1 MSIYDD
7 IFGGID
13 QALDIVDEA
22 ISTGN
27 FNNMSERIR
36 DAVEP
41 LDQKHSTG
49 NRWRD
54 EGGKAGGKSSYNRG
68 RMDNRGNAFQGTFQ
82 SGQSMY
88 NRSGSYGSRRS
99 YDRRGSYNSQHSG
112 QAGYRQGVQFRQP
125 QQDPLTGETPFFKK
139 AGSALGS
146 RIMFIAGIV
155 GAGFNGII
163 SAMMVAATVAETF
176 GGGGD
181 MTGGV
186 VASVFFLSLTAVFA
200 MMANYGKKG
209 REVVEHYKMYR
220 KILSVNGYANIA
232 DIAKLTDIPEAKVIK
247 ELKSMTRAG
256 MFKQGHFDDR
266 ETCFIASD
274 EMYQLYR
281 QAEDNAKRL
290 REEAEKERREQGYV
304 SAELKEV
311 LDKGSG
317 YVKLIREVNDDIPGR
332 EVSDKLEKMEKIVT
346 KIFETVREN
355 PEQADKLSMFM
366 DYYLPTTAK
375 LIMAYRD
382 MDRKEVQGENIIA
395 AKQEIENTLDMINE
409 AFEKLFDSMFKEQSL
424 DVQTDIDVMR
434 TMMKQQGLAPN
445 ELDLLRRREAA
456 KNAREA
462 GADMWGSS
470 GPAFPEI
477 EPTVSAY
484 PAAGTDEAS
493 QKRPM
498 SDEKRRKAE
507 AEAVKAAEASLKS
520 GKTAS
525 AGGFAE
531 QTSPIL
537 EWGGKAVTEEE

>member
-1 MSIYDD
+1 MSVYDD

-41 LDQKHSTG
+41 LDQKRSTG

-82 SGQSMY
+82 SGQSAY
-88 NRSGSYGSRRS
+88 NRSGRYGGQRT
-99 YDRRGSYNSQHSG
+99 YNHRGSYNSQRSG
-112 QAGYRQGVQFRQP
+112 QAGYSQPVQFRQP

-139 AGSALGS
+139 AGSAVGS
-146 RIMFIAGIV
+146 RVTFILGIL
-155 GAGFNGII
+155 GAGFNAII
-163 SAMMVAATVAETF
+163 SAMMVAATVADIF
-176 GGGGD
+176 AGGGD
-181 MTGGV
+181 ITGGV
-186 VASVFFLSLTAVFA
+186 VASVFFLSMTAVFA
-200 MMANYGKKG
+200 MVANYGKKG
-209 REVVEHYKMYR
+209 KEVAEHYKQYR

-232 DIAKLTDIPEAKVIK
+232 DIAKMTDIPEDKVRK

-256 MFKQGHFDDR
+256 MFKQGHFDDK

-281 QAEDNAKRL
+281 QAEDNSKRL

-311 LDKGSG
+311 LDKGSE

-332 EVSDKLEKMEKIVT
+332 EVSDKLEKMEKIVS

-382 MDRKEVQGENIIA
+382 MDRKEVQGENIMS

-445 ELDLLRRREAA
+445 ELDLLKRREAA
-456 KNAREA
+456 QNAREA
-462 GADMWGSS
+462 GADMWGGSA
-470 GPAFPEI
+470 PAFPEI
-477 EPTVSAY
+477 EPSVTADPVR
-484 PAAGTDEAS
+484 PDETS
-493 QKRPM
+493 KKRPM
-498 SDEKRRKAE
+498 TAAERRKAE

-520 GKTAS
+520 GEAAS

-537 EWGGKAVTEEE
+537 EWGGKAVMDEE

>member
-281 QAEDNAKRL
+281 QAEDNSKRL

-332 EVSDKLEKMEKIVT
+332 EVSDKLEKMEKVVT

-382 MDRKEVQGENIIA
+382 MDKKEVQGENISA

-445 ELDLLRRREAA
+445 ELDLLRRKEAA

-462 GADMWGSS
+462 GADMWGDSQQ
-470 GPAFPEI
+470 AFPQI
-477 EPTVSAY
+477 EPSVSSK
-484 PAAGTDEAS
+484 EADMPKTS
-493 QKRPM
+493 KERPM
-498 SDEKRRKAE
+498 TAAERRRAE

-520 GKTAS
+520 GGTTA

-537 EWGGKAVTEEE
+537 EWGGKAVTEEQ

>member
-1 MSIYDD
+1 MSVYDD

-41 LDQKHSTG
+41 LDQKRSTG

-82 SGQSMY
+82 SGQSAY
-88 NRSGSYGSRRS
+88 NRSGRYGGQRT
-99 YDRRGSYNSQHSG
+99 YNHRGSYNSQRSG
-112 QAGYRQGVQFRQP
+112 QAGYSQPVQFRQP

-139 AGSALGS
+139 AGSAVGS
-146 RIMFIAGIV
+146 RVTFILGIL
-155 GAGFNGII
+155 GAGFNAII
-163 SAMMVAATVAETF
+163 SAMMVAATLADIF
-176 GGGGD
+176 AGGGD
-181 MTGGV
+181 ITGGV
-186 VASVFFLSLTAVFA
+186 VASVFFLSMTAVFA
-200 MMANYGKKG
+200 MVANYGKKG
-209 REVVEHYKMYR
+209 KEVAEHYKQYR

-232 DIAKLTDIPEAKVIK
+232 DIAKMTDIPEDKVRK

-256 MFKQGHFDDR
+256 MFKQGHFDDK

-281 QAEDNAKRL
+281 QAEDNSKRL

-311 LDKGSG
+311 LDKGSE

-332 EVSDKLEKMEKIVT
+332 EVSDKLEKMEKIVS

-382 MDRKEVQGENIIA
+382 MDRKEVQGENIMS

-445 ELDLLRRREAA
+445 ELDLLKRREAA
-456 KNAREA
+456 QNAREA
-462 GADMWGSS
+462 GADMWGGSA
-470 GPAFPEI
+470 PAFPEI
-477 EPTVSAY
+477 EPSVTADPVR
-484 PAAGTDEAS
+484 PDETS
-493 QKRPM
+493 KKRPM
-498 SDEKRRKAE
+498 TAAERRKAE

-520 GKTAS
+520 GKAAS

-537 EWGGKAVTEEE
+537 EWGGKAVMDEE

>member
-27 FNNMSERIR
+27 FNNMSDRIR

-41 LDQKHSTG
+41 LDQKRSTG

-82 SGQSMY
+82 SGQGAY
-88 NRSGSYGSRRS
+88 NRSGRYGGQRT
-99 YDRRGSYNSQHSG
+99 YGPRGSYNSQRSG
-112 QAGYRQGVQFRQP
+112 QAGYTQPVRFKQP

-139 AGSALGS
+139 AGSAFGS
-146 RIMFIAGIV
+146 RVTFILGILGV
-155 GAGFNGII
+155 GFNAII
-163 SAMMVAATVAETF
+163 SAMMVAATAADIF
-176 GGGGD
+176 AGGGD
-181 MTGGV
+181 ITGGV
-186 VASVFFLSLTAVFA
+186 VASVFFLSMTAVFA
-200 MMANYGKKG
+200 MVANYGKKG
-209 REVVEHYKMYR
+209 KEVAEHYRQYR

-281 QAEDNAKRL
+281 QAEDNSKRL

-375 LIMAYRD
+375 LIIAYRD

-462 GADMWGSS
+462 GSDMWGGS

-477 EPTVSAY
+477 EPSVSTE
-484 PAAGTDEAS
+484 PAGMDEAS
-493 QKRPM
+493 EKRPM
-498 SDEKRRKAE
+498 TDEKRRKAE

-520 GKTAS
+520 GKAAS

>member
-1 MSIYDD
+1 MSVYDD

-41 LDQKHSTG
+41 LDQKRSTG

-82 SGQSMY
+82 SGQGAY
-88 NRSGSYGSRRS
+88 NRSGRYGGQRT
-99 YDRRGSYNSQHSG
+99 YNHRGSYNSQRSG
-112 QAGYRQGVQFRQP
+112 QAGYSQPVQFRQP

-139 AGSALGS
+139 AGSAVGS
-146 RIMFIAGIV
+146 RVTFILGIL
-155 GAGFNGII
+155 GAGFNAII
-163 SAMMVAATVAETF
+163 SAMMVAATVADIF
-176 GGGGD
+176 AGGGD
-181 MTGGV
+181 ITGGV
-186 VASVFFLSLTAVFA
+186 VASVFFLSMTAVFA
-200 MMANYGKKG
+200 MVANYGKKG
-209 REVVEHYKMYR
+209 KEVAEHYKQYR

-232 DIAKLTDIPEAKVIK
+232 DIAKMTDIPEDKVRK

-256 MFKQGHFDDR
+256 MFKQGHFDDK

-281 QAEDNAKRL
+281 QAEDNSKRL

-311 LDKGSG
+311 LDKGSE

-332 EVSDKLEKMEKIVT
+332 EVSDKLEKMEKIVS

-382 MDRKEVQGENIIA
+382 MDRKEVQGENIMS

-409 AFEKLFDSMFKEQSL
+409 AFEKLFDSMFKEQ
-424 DVQTDIDVMR
+424 
-434 TMMKQQGLAPN
+434 
-445 ELDLLRRREAA
+445 
-456 KNAREA
+456 
-462 GADMWGSS
+462 
-470 GPAFPEI
+470 
-477 EPTVSAY
+477 
-484 PAAGTDEAS
+484 
-493 QKRPM
+493 
-498 SDEKRRKAE
+498 
-507 AEAVKAAEASLKS
+507 
-520 GKTAS
+520 
-525 AGGFAE
+525 
-531 QTSPIL
+531 
-537 EWGGKAVTEEE
+537 

>member
-7 IFGGID
+7 IFSGID

-27 FNNMSERIR
+27 FNNMSDRIR

-41 LDQKHSTG
+41 LDQKRSTG

-82 SGQSMY
+82 SGQGAY
-88 NRSGSYGSRRS
+88 NRSRSYGGQRA
-99 YDRRGSYNSQHSG
+99 YDRRGSYNSQRSG
-112 QAGYRQGVQFRQP
+112 QPGYSQPVQFRQP

-139 AGSALGS
+139 VSSAMGS
-146 RIMFIAGIV
+146 RVTFIIGIL
-155 GAGFNGII
+155 GAGFNAII
-163 SAMMVAATVAETF
+163 SAMMVAATLADTF
-176 GGGGD
+176 AGGGD
-181 MTGGV
+181 ITGGV
-186 VASVFFLSLTAVFA
+186 VASVFFLSMTAVFA
-200 MMANYGKKG
+200 MVANYGKKG
-209 REVVEHYKMYR
+209 KEVAEHYRQYR

-232 DIAKLTDIPEAKVIK
+232 DIAKLTDIPEDKVRK
-247 ELKSMTRAG
+247 ELKSMTRVG

-281 QAEDNAKRL
+281 RAEDNSKRL

-311 LDKGSG
+311 LDKGSE

-332 EVSDKLEKMEKIVT
+332 EVSDKLEKMEKIVR

-382 MDRKEVQGENIIA
+382 MDRKEVQGENIMS

-445 ELDLLRRREAA
+445 ELDLLKRREAA
-456 KNAREA
+456 QNAREA
-462 GADMWGSS
+462 GTDMWGSS
-470 GPAFPEI
+470 EPAFPEI
-477 EPTVSAY
+477 EPAVSAQETR
-484 PAAGTDEAS
+484 PQTAGE
-493 QKRPM
+493 RPM
-498 SDEKRRKAE
+498 TAAERRRAE
-507 AEAVKAAEASLKS
+507 AEAVKAAEASLK
-520 GKTAS
+520 
-525 AGGFAE
+525 AGGTSAAGSFAE

>member
-1 MSIYDD
+1 MSVYDD

-41 LDQKHSTG
+41 LDQKRSTG

-82 SGQSMY
+82 SGQSAY
-88 NRSGSYGSRRS
+88 NRSGRYGGQRT
-99 YDRRGSYNSQHSG
+99 YNHRGSYNSQRSG
-112 QAGYRQGVQFRQP
+112 QAGYSQPVQFRQP

-139 AGSALGS
+139 AGSAVGS
-146 RIMFIAGIV
+146 RVTFILGIL
-155 GAGFNGII
+155 GAGFNAII
-163 SAMMVAATVAETF
+163 SAMMVAATVADIF
-176 GGGGD
+176 AGGGD
-181 MTGGV
+181 ITGGV
-186 VASVFFLSLTAVFA
+186 VASVFFLSMTAVFA
-200 MMANYGKKG
+200 MVANYGKKG
-209 REVVEHYKMYR
+209 KEVAEHYKQYR

-232 DIAKLTDIPEAKVIK
+232 DIAKMTDIPEDKVRK

-256 MFKQGHFDDR
+256 MFKQGHFDDK

-281 QAEDNAKRL
+281 QAEDNSKRL

-311 LDKGSG
+311 LDKGSE

-332 EVSDKLEKMEKIVT
+332 EVSDKLEKMEKIVS

-375 LIMAYRD
+375 LIIAYRD
-382 MDRKEVQGENIIA
+382 MDRKEVQGENIMS

-445 ELDLLRRREAA
+445 ELDLLKRREAA
-456 KNAREA
+456 QNAREA
-462 GADMWGSS
+462 GADMWGGSA
-470 GPAFPEI
+470 PAFPEI
-477 EPTVSAY
+477 EPSVTADSVR
-484 PAAGTDEAS
+484 PDETS
-493 QKRPM
+493 KKRPM
-498 SDEKRRKAE
+498 TAAERRKAE

-520 GKTAS
+520 GKAAS

-537 EWGGKAVTEEE
+537 EWGGKAVMDEE

>member
-1 MSIYDD
+1 MSVYDD

-41 LDQKHSTG
+41 LDQKRSTG

-82 SGQSMY
+82 SGQSAY
-88 NRSGSYGSRRS
+88 NRSGRYGGQRT
-99 YDRRGSYNSQHSG
+99 YNHRGSYNSQRSG
-112 QAGYRQGVQFRQP
+112 QAGYSQPVQFRQP

-139 AGSALGS
+139 AGSAVGS
-146 RIMFIAGIV
+146 RVTFILGIL
-155 GAGFNGII
+155 GAGFNAII
-163 SAMMVAATVAETF
+163 SAMMVAATVADIF
-176 GGGGD
+176 AGGGD
-181 MTGGV
+181 ITGGV
-186 VASVFFLSLTAVFA
+186 VASVFFLSMTAVFA
-200 MMANYGKKG
+200 MVANYGKKG
-209 REVVEHYKMYR
+209 KEVAEHYKQYR

-232 DIAKLTDIPEAKVIK
+232 DIAKMTDIPEDKVRK

-256 MFKQGHFDDR
+256 MFKQGHFDDK

-281 QAEDNAKRL
+281 QAEDNSKRL

-311 LDKGSG
+311 LDKGSE

-332 EVSDKLEKMEKIVT
+332 EVSDKLEKMEKIVS

-355 PEQADKLSMFM
+355 PEQAGKLSMFM

-382 MDRKEVQGENIIA
+382 MDRKEVQGENIMS

-445 ELDLLRRREAA
+445 ELDLLKRREAA
-456 KNAREA
+456 QNAREA
-462 GADMWGSS
+462 GADMWGGSA
-470 GPAFPEI
+470 PAFPEI
-477 EPTVSAY
+477 EPSVTADPVR
-484 PAAGTDEAS
+484 PDETS
-493 QKRPM
+493 KKRPM
-498 SDEKRRKAE
+498 TAAERRKAE

-520 GKTAS
+520 GKAAS

-537 EWGGKAVTEEE
+537 EWGGKAVMEEE

>member
-1 MSIYDD
+1 MSVYDD

-27 FNNMSERIR
+27 FSNMSDRIR

-41 LDQKHSTG
+41 LDQKRSTG

-82 SGQSMY
+82 GGQSAY
-88 NRSGSYGSRRS
+88 TRSGRYSSQRT
-99 YDRRGSYNSQHSG
+99 YDRRGSYNSQRSG
-112 QAGYRQGVQFRQP
+112 QAGYSQPVQFRQP
-125 QQDPLTGETPFFKK
+125 KQDPLTGETPFFKK

-146 RIMFIAGIV
+146 RVTFILGIL

-163 SAMMVAATVAETF
+163 SAMMVAATLVDTF
-176 GGGGD
+176 AGGGD
-181 MTGGV
+181 ITGGV
-186 VASVFFLSLTAVFA
+186 VASVFFLSMTAVFA
-200 MMANYGKKG
+200 MVANYGKKG
-209 REVVEHYKMYR
+209 KEVAEHYRQYR

-232 DIAKLTDIPEAKVIK
+232 DIAKLTGIPEAKVIK

-281 QAEDNAKRL
+281 QAEDNSKRL

-311 LDKGSG
+311 LDKGSE

-332 EVSDKLEKMEKIVT
+332 EVSDKLEKMEKIVS

-382 MDRKEVQGENIIA
+382 MDRKEVQGENIMS

-445 ELDLLRRREAA
+445 ELDLLKRREAA
-456 KNAREA
+456 QNAREA
-462 GADMWGSS
+462 GTDMWGGSA
-470 GPAFPEI
+470 PAFPEI
-477 EPTVSAY
+477 EPSVSAD
-484 PAAGTDEAS
+484 PVRPDETAK
-493 QKRPM
+493 KRPM
-498 SDEKRRKAE
+498 TAAERRKAE

-520 GKTAS
+520 GKAAS

>member
-1 MSIYDD
+1 MSVYDD

-27 FNNMSERIR
+27 FSNMSDRIR

-41 LDQKHSTG
+41 LDQKRSTG

-82 SGQSMY
+82 GGQSAY
-88 NRSGSYGSRRS
+88 TRSGRYSSQRT
-99 YDRRGSYNSQHSG
+99 YDRRGSYNSQRSG
-112 QAGYRQGVQFRQP
+112 QAGYSQPVQFRQP
-125 QQDPLTGETPFFKK
+125 KQDPLTGETPFFKK

-146 RIMFIAGIV
+146 RVTFILGIL

-163 SAMMVAATVAETF
+163 SAMMVAATLVDTF
-176 GGGGD
+176 AGGGD
-181 MTGGV
+181 ITGGV
-186 VASVFFLSLTAVFA
+186 VASVFFLSMTAVFA
-200 MMANYGKKG
+200 MVANYGKKG
-209 REVVEHYKMYR
+209 KEVAEHYRQYR

-232 DIAKLTDIPEAKVIK
+232 DIAKLTGIPEAKVIK

-281 QAEDNAKRL
+281 QAEDNSKRL

-311 LDKGSG
+311 LDKGSE

-332 EVSDKLEKMEKIVT
+332 EVSDKLEKMEKIVS

-382 MDRKEVQGENIIA
+382 MDRKEVQGENIMS

-445 ELDLLRRREAA
+445 ELDLLKRREAA
-456 KNAREA
+456 QNAREA
-462 GADMWGSS
+462 GADMWGGSA
-470 GPAFPEI
+470 PAFPEI
-477 EPTVSAY
+477 EPSVSAD
-484 PAAGTDEAS
+484 PVRPDETAK
-493 QKRPM
+493 KRPKTPA
-498 SDEKRRKAE
+498 ERRKAE

-520 GKTAS
+520 GKAAS

>member
-1 MSIYDD
+1 MSVYDD

-13 QALDIVDEA
+13 EALDIVDEA

-27 FNNMSERIR
+27 FKDMSDRIK
-36 DAVEP
+36 DAVGP
-41 LDQKHSTG
+41 LDQKRSTG

-68 RMDNRGNAFQGTFQ
+68 RMENRGNAFQGTFQ
-82 SGQSMY
+82 SGTRSY
-88 NRSGSYGSRRS
+88 RRPSGSGGQRGYSRQDGYAGQRNSGTAYGGPIAQR
-99 YDRRGSYNSQHSG
+99 
-112 QAGYRQGVQFRQP
+112 
-125 QQDPLTGETPFFKK
+125 QQDPLTGETPFFRRVQSTI
-139 AGSALGS
+139 GSQALFLIGL
-146 RIMFIAGIV
+146 I
-155 GAGFNGII
+155 GAGLNGII
-163 SAMMVAATVAETF
+163 SVVAVAGTIADAVS
-176 GGGGD
+176 GAGAL
-181 MTGGV
+181 TGGV
-186 VASVFFLSLTAVFA
+186 IVSALFLSLTAAFA

-209 REVVEHYKMYR
+209 KEVVEHYKLYR

-232 DIAKLTDIPEAKVIK
+232 DIAKMTDIPEAKVRK

-256 MFKQGHFDDR
+256 MFKQGHFDDK

-281 QAEDNAKRL
+281 QAEDNSKRL
-290 REEAEKERREQGYV
+290 REEAERERREQGYV
-304 SAELKEV
+304 SSELREV
-311 LDKGSG
+311 LDKGKG
-317 YVKLIREVNDDIPGR
+317 YVQLIREVNDDIPGR
-332 EVSDKLEKMEKIVT
+332 EVSDKLDKMETLVS

-382 MDRKEVQGENIIA
+382 MDKKEIQSESIVT
-395 AKQEIENTLDMINE
+395 AKREIEDTLDMING

-434 TMMKQQGLAPN
+434 TMMRQQGLAPD
-445 ELDLLRRREAA
+445 ELDLLRRKEAA
-456 KNAREA
+456 QNAREA
-462 GADMWGSS
+462 GEDMWGAEAAPA
-470 GPAFPEI
+470 PAFTQTTPEVQPGRQTK
-477 EPTVSAY
+477 EKP
-484 PAAGTDEAS
+484 
-493 QKRPM
+493 RPM
-498 SDEKRRKAE
+498 TAAERRKAE
-507 AEAVKAAEASLKS
+507 AEAVKAAEASLKT
-520 GKTAS
+520 GGTAAS

>member
-1 MSIYDD
+1 MSVYDD

-41 LDQKHSTG
+41 LDQKRSTG

-82 SGQSMY
+82 SGQGAY
-88 NRSGSYGSRRS
+88 NRSGRYGGQRT
-99 YDRRGSYNSQHSG
+99 YNHRGSYNSQRSG
-112 QAGYRQGVQFRQP
+112 QAGYSQPVQFRQP

-139 AGSALGS
+139 AGSAVGS
-146 RIMFIAGIV
+146 RVTFILGIL
-155 GAGFNGII
+155 GAGFNAII
-163 SAMMVAATVAETF
+163 SAMMVAATVADIF
-176 GGGGD
+176 AGGGD
-181 MTGGV
+181 ITGGV
-186 VASVFFLSLTAVFA
+186 VASVFFLSMTAVFA
-200 MMANYGKKG
+200 MVANYGKKG
-209 REVVEHYKMYR
+209 KEVAEHYKQYR

-232 DIAKLTDIPEAKVIK
+232 DIAKMTDIPEDKVRK

-256 MFKQGHFDDR
+256 MFKQGHFDDK

-281 QAEDNAKRL
+281 QAEDNSKRL

-311 LDKGSG
+311 LDKGSE

-332 EVSDKLEKMEKIVT
+332 EVSDKLEKMEKIVS

-382 MDRKEVQGENIIA
+382 MDRKEVQGENIMS

-445 ELDLLRRREAA
+445 ELDLLKRREAA
-456 KNAREA
+456 QNAREA
-462 GADMWGSS
+462 GADMWGGSA
-470 GPAFPEI
+470 PAFPEI
-477 EPTVSAY
+477 EPSVTADPVR
-484 PAAGTDEAS
+484 PDETS
-493 QKRPM
+493 KKRPM
-498 SDEKRRKAE
+498 TAAERRKAE

-520 GKTAS
+520 GKAAS

-537 EWGGKAVTEEE
+537 EWGGKAVMDEE

>member
-1 MSIYDD
+1 MSVYDD

-41 LDQKHSTG
+41 LDQKRSTG

-54 EGGKAGGKSSYNRG
+54 EGGKAGGRSSYNRG

-82 SGQSMY
+82 SGQGAY
-88 NRSGSYGSRRS
+88 NRSGRYGGQKS
-99 YDRRGSYNSQHSG
+99 YDRRGAYNTQRSG
-112 QAGYRQGVQFRQP
+112 QAGYRQPVQFRQP

-139 AGSALGS
+139 VNSAVGS
-146 RIMFIAGIV
+146 RVTFILGIL

-163 SAMMVAATVAETF
+163 SAMAVAATVADIF
-176 GGGGD
+176 AGGGD
-181 MTGGV
+181 ITGGV
-186 VASVFFLSLTAVFA
+186 VVSVFFLSMTAVFA
-200 MMANYGKKG
+200 MVANYGKKG
-209 REVVEHYKMYR
+209 KEVAEHYRQYR

-232 DIAKLTDIPEAKVIK
+232 DIAKMTDIPEDKVRK

-256 MFKQGHFDDR
+256 MFKQGHFDDK

-281 QAEDNAKRL
+281 QAEDNSKRL

-311 LDKGSG
+311 LDKGSE

-332 EVSDKLEKMEKIVT
+332 EVSDKLEKMEKIVS

-382 MDRKEVQGENIIA
+382 MDRKEVQGENIMS

-445 ELDLLRRREAA
+445 ELDLLKRREAA
-456 KNAREA
+456 QNAREA
-462 GADMWGSS
+462 GADMWGGSA
-470 GPAFPEI
+470 PAFPEI
-477 EPTVSAY
+477 EPSVTADPVRPDETSKKS
-484 PAAGTDEAS
+484 PMTAAE
-493 QKRPM
+493 
-498 SDEKRRKAE
+498 RRKAE

-520 GKTAS
+520 GKAAS

-537 EWGGKAVTEEE
+537 EWGGKAVMDEE

>member
-41 LDQKHSTG
+41 LDQKRSTG

-54 EGGKAGGKSSYNRG
+54 EGGKAGGRSNYNRG

-82 SGQSMY
+82 SGHGTY
-88 NRSGSYGSRRS
+88 NRSGAYGGQRS
-99 YDRRGSYNSQHSG
+99 YNRGSSYSSQRNS
-112 QAGYRQGVQFRQP
+112 QAGYRQPVQFRQP
-125 QQDPLTGETPFFKK
+125 AQDPLTGETPFFKK

-146 RIMFIAGIV
+146 RATFIIGIL

-163 SAMMVAATVAETF
+163 SAMMVAATLADVFA
-176 GGGGD
+176 GGGD
-181 MTGGV
+181 ITGGV
-186 VASVFFLSLTAVFA
+186 VASVFFLSMTAVFA
-200 MMANYGKKG
+200 MVANYGKKG
-209 REVVEHYKMYR
+209 KEVAEHYRQYR
-220 KILSVNGYANIA
+220 KILSVNGYANVA
-232 DIAKLTDIPEAKVIK
+232 DIAKQTDIPEAKVIK

-281 QAEDNAKRL
+281 QAEDNSKRL

-332 EVSDKLEKMEKIVT
+332 EVSDKLEKMEKVVT

-382 MDRKEVQGENIIA
+382 MDKKEVQGENIIT

-445 ELDLLRRREAA
+445 ELDLLRRKEAA

-462 GADMWGSS
+462 GADMWGDSQ
-470 GPAFPEI
+470 PAFPQI
-477 EPTVSAY
+477 EPSVSSK
-484 PAAGTDEAS
+484 EADMPKTS
-493 QKRPM
+493 KERPM
-498 SDEKRRKAE
+498 TAAERRRAE

-520 GKTAS
+520 GWTTA

-537 EWGGKAVTEEE
+537 EWGGKAVTEEQ

>member
-1 MSIYDD
+1 MSVYDD

-41 LDQKHSTG
+41 LDQKRSTG

-82 SGQSMY
+82 SGQSAY
-88 NRSGSYGSRRS
+88 NRSGRYGGQRT
-99 YDRRGSYNSQHSG
+99 YNHRGSYNSQRSG
-112 QAGYRQGVQFRQP
+112 QAGYSQPVQFRQP

-139 AGSALGS
+139 AGSAVGS
-146 RIMFIAGIV
+146 RVTFILGIL
-155 GAGFNGII
+155 GAGFNAII
-163 SAMMVAATVAETF
+163 SAMMVAATVADIF
-176 GGGGD
+176 AGGGD
-181 MTGGV
+181 ITGGV
-186 VASVFFLSLTAVFA
+186 VASVFFLSMTAVFA
-200 MMANYGKKG
+200 MVANYGKKG
-209 REVVEHYKMYR
+209 KEVAEHYKQYR

-232 DIAKLTDIPEAKVIK
+232 DIAKMTDIPEDKVRK

-256 MFKQGHFDDR
+256 MFKQGHFDDK

-311 LDKGSG
+311 LDKGSE

-332 EVSDKLEKMEKIVT
+332 EVSDKLEKMEKIVS

-382 MDRKEVQGENIIA
+382 MDRKEVQGENIMS

-445 ELDLLRRREAA
+445 ELDLLKRREAA
-456 KNAREA
+456 QNAREA
-462 GADMWGSS
+462 GADMWGGSA
-470 GPAFPEI
+470 PAFPEI
-477 EPTVSAY
+477 EPSVTADPVRPDETSKKS
-484 PAAGTDEAS
+484 PMTAAE
-493 QKRPM
+493 
-498 SDEKRRKAE
+498 RRKAE

-520 GKTAS
+520 GKAAS

-537 EWGGKAVTEEE
+537 EWGGKAVMDEE

>member
-1 MSIYDD
+1 MSVYDD

-41 LDQKHSTG
+41 LDQKRSTG

-82 SGQSMY
+82 SGQSAY
-88 NRSGSYGSRRS
+88 NRSGRYGGQRT
-99 YDRRGSYNSQHSG
+99 YNHRGSYNSQRSG
-112 QAGYRQGVQFRQP
+112 QTGYSQPVQFRQP

-139 AGSALGS
+139 AGSAVGS
-146 RIMFIAGIV
+146 RVTFILGIL
-155 GAGFNGII
+155 GAGFNAII
-163 SAMMVAATVAETF
+163 SAMMVAATVADIF
-176 GGGGD
+176 AGGGD
-181 MTGGV
+181 ITGGV
-186 VASVFFLSLTAVFA
+186 VASVFFLSMTAVFA
-200 MMANYGKKG
+200 MVANYGKKG
-209 REVVEHYKMYR
+209 KEVAEHYKQYR

-232 DIAKLTDIPEAKVIK
+232 DIAKMTDIPEDKVRK

-256 MFKQGHFDDR
+256 MFKQGHFDDK

-281 QAEDNAKRL
+281 QAEDNSKRL

-311 LDKGSG
+311 LDKGSE

-332 EVSDKLEKMEKIVT
+332 EVSDKLEKMEKIVS

-355 PEQADKLSMFM
+355 PEQAGKLSMFM

-382 MDRKEVQGENIIA
+382 MDRKEVQGENIMS

-445 ELDLLRRREAA
+445 ELDLLKRREAA
-456 KNAREA
+456 QNAREA
-462 GADMWGSS
+462 GADMWGGSA
-470 GPAFPEI
+470 PAFPQI
-477 EPTVSAY
+477 EPSVSAD
-484 PAAGTDEAS
+484 PVRPDETS
-493 QKRPM
+493 EKRPM
-498 SDEKRRKAE
+498 TAAERRKAE

-520 GKTAS
+520 GKAAS

-537 EWGGKAVTEEE
+537 EWGGKAVMEEE

>member
-1 MSIYDD
+1 MSVYDD

-41 LDQKHSTG
+41 LDQKRSTG

-54 EGGKAGGKSSYNRG
+54 EGGKAGGRSSYNRG

-82 SGQSMY
+82 SGQGTYS
-88 NRSGSYGSRRS
+88 RPGSYGGQRS
-99 YDRRGSYNSQHSG
+99 YNRRNSYNSQRSG
-112 QAGYRQGVQFRQP
+112 QAAYRQPVQFRQP

-139 AGSALGS
+139 AGSAFGS
-146 RIMFIAGIV
+146 RVTFILGIL

-163 SAMMVAATVAETF
+163 SAMTVAATVADIF
-176 GGGGD
+176 AGGGD
-181 MTGGV
+181 ITGGV
-186 VASVFFLSLTAVFA
+186 ILSVFFLSMTAVFA
-200 MMANYGKKG
+200 MVANYGKKG
-209 REVVEHYKMYR
+209 KEVAEHYKQYR

-232 DIAKLTDIPEAKVIK
+232 DIAKMTDIPEDKVRK

-256 MFKQGHFDDR
+256 MFKQGHFDDK

-311 LDKGSG
+311 LDKGSE

-332 EVSDKLEKMEKIVT
+332 EVSDKLDKMEKIVS

-382 MDRKEVQGENIIA
+382 MDRKEVQGENIKS

-445 ELDLLRRREAA
+445 ELDLLKRREAA
-456 KNAREA
+456 QNAREA
-462 GADMWGSS
+462 GADMWGGSA
-470 GPAFPEI
+470 PAFPEI
-477 EPTVSAY
+477 EPAR
-484 PAAGTDEAS
+484 PAETPKE
-493 QKRPM
+493 RPKTP
-498 SDEKRRKAE
+498 EERRKAE

-520 GKTAS
+520 GGTTS

>member
-1 MSIYDD
+1 MSVYDD

-41 LDQKHSTG
+41 LDQKRSTG

-82 SGQSMY
+82 SGQSAY
-88 NRSGSYGSRRS
+88 NRSGRYGGQRT
-99 YDRRGSYNSQHSG
+99 YNHRGSYNSQRSG
-112 QAGYRQGVQFRQP
+112 QAGYSQPVQFRQP

-139 AGSALGS
+139 AGSAVGS
-146 RIMFIAGIV
+146 RVTFILGIL
-155 GAGFNGII
+155 GAGFNAII
-163 SAMMVAATVAETF
+163 SAMMVAATVADIF
-176 GGGGD
+176 AGGGD
-181 MTGGV
+181 ITGGV
-186 VASVFFLSLTAVFA
+186 VASVFFLSMTAVFA
-200 MMANYGKKG
+200 MVANYGKKG
-209 REVVEHYKMYR
+209 KEVAEHYKQYR

-232 DIAKLTDIPEAKVIK
+232 DIAKMTDIPEDKVRK

-256 MFKQGHFDDR
+256 MFKQGHFDDK

-281 QAEDNAKRL
+281 QAEDNSKRL

-311 LDKGSG
+311 LDKGSE

-332 EVSDKLEKMEKIVT
+332 EVSDKLEKMEKIVS

-382 MDRKEVQGENIIA
+382 MDRKEVQGENIMS

-445 ELDLLRRREAA
+445 ELDLLKRREAA
-456 KNAREA
+456 QNAREA
-462 GADMWGSS
+462 GADMWGGSA
-470 GPAFPEI
+470 PAFPEI
-477 EPTVSAY
+477 EPSVTADPVR
-484 PAAGTDEAS
+484 PDETS
-493 QKRPM
+493 KKRPM
-498 SDEKRRKAE
+498 TAAERRKAE

-520 GKTAS
+520 GKAAS

-537 EWGGKAVTEEE
+537 EWGGKAVMDEE

>member
-7 IFGGID
+7 IFSGID

-27 FNNMSERIR
+27 FNNMSDRIR

-41 LDQKHSTG
+41 LDQKRSTG

-54 EGGKAGGKSSYNRG
+54 EGGKAGGRSSYNRG

-82 SGQSMY
+82 SGQGAY
-88 NRSGSYGSRRS
+88 NRSRSYGGQRA
-99 YDRRGSYNSQHSG
+99 YDRRGSYNSQRSG
-112 QAGYRQGVQFRQP
+112 QPGYSQPVQFRQP

-139 AGSALGS
+139 VSSAMGS
-146 RIMFIAGIV
+146 RVTFIIGIL
-155 GAGFNGII
+155 GAGFNAVI
-163 SAMMVAATVAETF
+163 SAMMVAATLADTF
-176 GGGGD
+176 AGGGD
-181 MTGGV
+181 ITGGV
-186 VASVFFLSLTAVFA
+186 VASVFFLSMTAVFA
-200 MMANYGKKG
+200 MVANYGKKG
-209 REVVEHYKMYR
+209 KEVAEHYRQYR

-232 DIAKLTDIPEAKVIK
+232 DIAKLTDIPEDKVRK

-281 QAEDNAKRL
+281 RAEDNSKRL

-311 LDKGSG
+311 LDKGSE

-332 EVSDKLEKMEKIVT
+332 EVSDKLEKMEKIVR

-382 MDRKEVQGENIIA
+382 MDRKEVQGENIMS

-445 ELDLLRRREAA
+445 ELDLLKRREAA
-456 KNAREA
+456 QNAREA
-462 GADMWGSS
+462 GTDMWGSS
-470 GPAFPEI
+470 EPAFPEI
-477 EPTVSAY
+477 EPAVSAQETR
-484 PAAGTDEAS
+484 PQTAGE
-493 QKRPM
+493 RPM
-498 SDEKRRKAE
+498 TAAERRRAE
-507 AEAVKAAEASLKS
+507 AEAVKAAEASLK
-520 GKTAS
+520 
-525 AGGFAE
+525 AGGTSAAGSFAE

>member
-1 MSIYDD
+1 MSVYDD

-41 LDQKHSTG
+41 LDQKRSTG

-82 SGQSMY
+82 SGQSAY
-88 NRSGSYGSRRS
+88 NRSGRYGGQRT
-99 YDRRGSYNSQHSG
+99 YNHRGSYNSQRSG
-112 QAGYRQGVQFRQP
+112 QAGYSQPVQFRQP

-139 AGSALGS
+139 AGSAVGS
-146 RIMFIAGIV
+146 RVTFILGIL
-155 GAGFNGII
+155 GAGFNAII
-163 SAMMVAATVAETF
+163 SAMMVAATVADIF
-176 GGGGD
+176 AGGGD
-181 MTGGV
+181 ITGGV
-186 VASVFFLSLTAVFA
+186 VASVFFLSMTAVFA
-200 MMANYGKKG
+200 MVANYGKKG
-209 REVVEHYKMYR
+209 KEVAEHYKQYR

-232 DIAKLTDIPEAKVIK
+232 DIAKMTDIPEDKVRK

-256 MFKQGHFDDR
+256 MFKQGHFDDK

-281 QAEDNAKRL
+281 QAEDNSKRL

-311 LDKGSG
+311 LDKGSE

-332 EVSDKLEKMEKIVT
+332 EVSDKLEKMEKIVS

-382 MDRKEVQGENIIA
+382 MDRKEVQGENIMS

-445 ELDLLRRREAA
+445 ELDLLKRREAA
-456 KNAREA
+456 QNAREA
-462 GADMWGSS
+462 GADMWGGSA
-470 GPAFPEI
+470 PAFPEI
-477 EPTVSAY
+477 EPSVTADPVRPDETSKKS
-484 PAAGTDEAS
+484 PMTAAE
-493 QKRPM
+493 
-498 SDEKRRKAE
+498 RRKAE

-520 GKTAS
+520 GKAAS

-537 EWGGKAVTEEE
+537 EWGGKAVMDEE

>member
-1 MSIYDD
+1 MSVYDD

-41 LDQKHSTG
+41 LDQKRSTG

-54 EGGKAGGKSSYNRG
+54 EGGKAGGRSNYNRG

-82 SGQSMY
+82 GGQGTYS
-88 NRSGSYGSRRS
+88 RPGSYGGQRS
-99 YDRRGSYNSQHSG
+99 YNRRNSYNSQRSG
-112 QAGYRQGVQFRQP
+112 QAAYRQPVQFRQP

-139 AGSALGS
+139 VNSAVGS
-146 RIMFIAGIV
+146 RVTFILGIL
-155 GAGFNGII
+155 GAGFNAII
-163 SAMMVAATVAETF
+163 SAMMVAATVADIF
-176 GGGGD
+176 AGGGD
-181 MTGGV
+181 ITGGV
-186 VASVFFLSLTAVFA
+186 VASVFFLSMTAVFA
-200 MMANYGKKG
+200 MVANYGKKG
-209 REVVEHYKMYR
+209 KEVAEHYKQYR

-232 DIAKLTDIPEAKVIK
+232 DIAKMTDIPEDKVRK

-256 MFKQGHFDDR
+256 MFKQGHFDDK

-281 QAEDNAKRL
+281 QAEDNSKRL

-311 LDKGSG
+311 LDKGSE

-332 EVSDKLEKMEKIVT
+332 EVSDKLEKMEKIVS

-382 MDRKEVQGENIIA
+382 MDRKEVQGENIKS

-445 ELDLLRRREAA
+445 ELDLLKRREAA
-456 KNAREA
+456 QNAREA
-462 GADMWGSS
+462 GADMWGGSA
-470 GPAFPEI
+470 PAFPEI
-477 EPTVSAY
+477 EPSVSSA
-484 PAAGTDEAS
+484 PA
-493 QKRPM
+493 RPA
-498 SDEKRRKAE
+498 ETPKERPKTPEERRKAE

-520 GKTAS
+520 GGTTS

>member
-41 LDQKHSTG
+41 LDQKRSTG

-82 SGQSMY
+82 SGRGGYSRQ
-88 NRSGSYGSRRS
+88 GSYGGQRA
-99 YDRRGSYNSQHSG
+99 YDRRGSYNSQQSG
-112 QAGYRQGVQFRQP
+112 QPGYRQPVQFRQP

-139 AGSALGS
+139 VGSTFGS
-146 RIMFIAGIV
+146 RAMFIIGIL

-163 SAMMVAATVAETF
+163 SAMMVAATLAETF

-181 MTGGV
+181 LTGGV
-186 VASVFFLSLTAVFA
+186 VASVLFLSLTAVFA
-200 MMANYGKKG
+200 MVANYGKKG
-209 REVVEHYKMYR
+209 REVVEHYKLYR

-232 DIAKLTDIPEAKVIK
+232 DIAKVTDIPEDKVRK

-281 QAEDNAKRL
+281 RAEDNSKRL

-375 LIMAYRD
+375 LIIAYRD
-382 MDRKEVQGENIIA
+382 MDRKEVQGENIMS

-456 KNAREA
+456 QNAREA
-462 GADMWGSS
+462 GADMWGGSA
-470 GPAFPEI
+470 PAFPEI
-477 EPTVSAY
+477 EPSVSVQETQ
-484 PAAGTDEAS
+484 PQTAAGE
-493 QKRPM
+493 RPM
-498 SDEKRRKAE
+498 TAAERRRAE

-520 GKTAS
+520 GGTTT

>member
-41 LDQKHSTG
+41 LDQKRSTG

-82 SGQSMY
+82 SGQGGYS
-88 NRSGSYGSRRS
+88 RQGSYGGQRA
-99 YDRRGSYNSQHSG
+99 YDRRGSYNSQRSG
-112 QAGYRQGVQFRQP
+112 QPGYRQPVQFRQP

-139 AGSALGS
+139 VGSTFGS
-146 RIMFIAGIV
+146 RAMFIIGIL

-163 SAMMVAATVAETF
+163 SAMMVAATLAETF

-181 MTGGV
+181 LTGGV
-186 VASVFFLSLTAVFA
+186 VASVLFLSLTAVFA
-200 MMANYGKKG
+200 MVANYGKKG
-209 REVVEHYKMYR
+209 REVVEHYKLYR

-232 DIAKLTDIPEAKVIK
+232 DIAKVTDIPEDKVRK

-281 QAEDNAKRL
+281 RAEDNSKRL

-375 LIMAYRD
+375 LIIAYRD
-382 MDRKEVQGENIIA
+382 MDRKEVQGENIMS

-456 KNAREA
+456 QNAREA
-462 GADMWGSS
+462 GADMWGGSA
-470 GPAFPEI
+470 PAFPEI
-477 EPTVSAY
+477 EPSVSAQETQ
-484 PAAGTDEAS
+484 PQTEAGE
-493 QKRPM
+493 RPM
-498 SDEKRRKAE
+498 TAAERRRAE

-520 GKTAS
+520 GGTT

>member
-1 MSIYDD
+1 MSVYDD

-41 LDQKHSTG
+41 LDQKRSTG

-82 SGQSMY
+82 SGQGAY
-88 NRSGSYGSRRS
+88 NRSGRYGGQRT
-99 YDRRGSYNSQHSG
+99 YNHRGSYNSQRSG
-112 QAGYRQGVQFRQP
+112 QAGYSQPVQFRQP

-139 AGSALGS
+139 AGSAVGS
-146 RIMFIAGIV
+146 RVTFILGIL
-155 GAGFNGII
+155 GAGFNAII
-163 SAMMVAATVAETF
+163 SAMMVAATVADIF
-176 GGGGD
+176 AGGGD
-181 MTGGV
+181 ITGGV
-186 VASVFFLSLTAVFA
+186 VASVFFLSMTAVFA
-200 MMANYGKKG
+200 MVANYGKKG
-209 REVVEHYKMYR
+209 KEVAEHYKQYR
-220 KILSVNGYANIA
+220 KILSVNGYATIA
-232 DIAKLTDIPEAKVIK
+232 DIAKMTDIPEDKVRK

-256 MFKQGHFDDR
+256 MFKQGHFDDK

-281 QAEDNAKRL
+281 QAEDNSKRL

-311 LDKGSG
+311 LDKGSE

-332 EVSDKLEKMEKIVT
+332 EVSDKLEKMEKIVS

-382 MDRKEVQGENIIA
+382 MDRKEVQGENIMS

-445 ELDLLRRREAA
+445 ELDLLKRREAA
-456 KNAREA
+456 QNAREA
-462 GADMWGSS
+462 GADMWGGSA
-470 GPAFPEI
+470 PAFPEI
-477 EPTVSAY
+477 EPSVTADPVR
-484 PAAGTDEAS
+484 PDETS
-493 QKRPM
+493 KKRPM
-498 SDEKRRKAE
+498 TAAERRKAE

-520 GKTAS
+520 GKAAS

-537 EWGGKAVTEEE
+537 EWGGKAVMDEE

>member
-7 IFGGID
+7 SVGDID
-13 QALDIVDEA
+13 LALDIVDEA

-41 LDQKHSTG
+41 LDQKRSTG

-82 SGQSMY
+82 SGRGGYSRQ
-88 NRSGSYGSRRS
+88 GSYGGQRA
-99 YDRRGSYNSQHSG
+99 YDRRGSYNSQRSG
-112 QAGYRQGVQFRQP
+112 QPGYRQPVQFRQP

-139 AGSALGS
+139 VGSTFGS
-146 RIMFIAGIV
+146 RAMFIIGIL

-163 SAMMVAATVAETF
+163 SAMMVAATLAETF

-181 MTGGV
+181 LTGGV
-186 VASVFFLSLTAVFA
+186 VASVLFLSLTAVFA
-200 MMANYGKKG
+200 MVANYGKKG
-209 REVVEHYKMYR
+209 REVVEHYKLYR

-232 DIAKLTDIPEAKVIK
+232 DIAKVTDIPEDKVRK

-281 QAEDNAKRL
+281 RAEDNSKRL

-375 LIMAYRD
+375 LIIAYRD
-382 MDRKEVQGENIIA
+382 MDRKEVQGENIMS

-456 KNAREA
+456 QNAREA
-462 GADMWGSS
+462 GADMWGGSA
-470 GPAFPEI
+470 PAFPEI
-477 EPTVSAY
+477 EPSVSAQETQ
-484 PAAGTDEAS
+484 PQTAAGE
-493 QKRPM
+493 RPM
-498 SDEKRRKAE
+498 TAAERRRAE

-520 GKTAS
+520 GGTTT

>member
-1 MSIYDD
+1 MSVYDD

-41 LDQKHSTG
+41 LDQKRSTG

-82 SGQSMY
+82 SGQSAY
-88 NRSGSYGSRRS
+88 NRSGRYGGQRT
-99 YDRRGSYNSQHSG
+99 YNHRGSYNSQRSG
-112 QAGYRQGVQFRQP
+112 QAGYSQPVQFRQP

-139 AGSALGS
+139 AGSAVGS
-146 RIMFIAGIV
+146 RVTFILGIL
-155 GAGFNGII
+155 GAGFNAII
-163 SAMMVAATVAETF
+163 SAMMVAATVADIF
-176 GGGGD
+176 AGGGD
-181 MTGGV
+181 ITGGV
-186 VASVFFLSLTAVFA
+186 VASVFFLSMTAVFA
-200 MMANYGKKG
+200 MVANYGKKG
-209 REVVEHYKMYR
+209 KEVAEHYKQYR

-232 DIAKLTDIPEAKVIK
+232 DIAKMTDIPEDKVRK

-256 MFKQGHFDDR
+256 MFKQGHFDDK

-281 QAEDNAKRL
+281 QAEDNSKRL

-304 SAELKEV
+304 SVELKEV
-311 LDKGSG
+311 LDKGSE

-332 EVSDKLEKMEKIVT
+332 EVSDKLEKMEKIVS

-382 MDRKEVQGENIIA
+382 MDRKEVQGENIMS

-445 ELDLLRRREAA
+445 ELDLLKRREAA
-456 KNAREA
+456 QNAREA
-462 GADMWGSS
+462 GADMWGGSA
-470 GPAFPEI
+470 PAFPEI
-477 EPTVSAY
+477 EPSVTADPVR
-484 PAAGTDEAS
+484 PDETS
-493 QKRPM
+493 KKRPM
-498 SDEKRRKAE
+498 TAAERRKAE

-520 GKTAS
+520 GKAAS

-537 EWGGKAVTEEE
+537 EWGGKAVMEEE

>member
-1 MSIYDD
+1 MSVYDD

-41 LDQKHSTG
+41 LDQKRSTG

-82 SGQSMY
+82 SGQGAY
-88 NRSGSYGSRRS
+88 NRSGRYGGQRT
-99 YDRRGSYNSQHSG
+99 YNHRGSYNSQRSG
-112 QAGYRQGVQFRQP
+112 QAGYSQPVQFRQP

-139 AGSALGS
+139 AGSAVGS
-146 RIMFIAGIV
+146 RVTFILGIL
-155 GAGFNGII
+155 GAGFNAII
-163 SAMMVAATVAETF
+163 SAMMVAATVADIF
-176 GGGGD
+176 AGGGD
-181 MTGGV
+181 ITGGV
-186 VASVFFLSLTAVFA
+186 VASVFFLSMTAVFA
-200 MMANYGKKG
+200 MVANYGKKG
-209 REVVEHYKMYR
+209 KEVAEHYKQYR

-232 DIAKLTDIPEAKVIK
+232 DIAKMTDIPEDKVRK

-256 MFKQGHFDDR
+256 MFKQGHFDDK

-281 QAEDNAKRL
+281 QAEDNSKRL

-311 LDKGSG
+311 LDKGSE

-332 EVSDKLEKMEKIVT
+332 EVSDKLEKMEKIVS

-382 MDRKEVQGENIIA
+382 MDRKEVQGENIMS

-445 ELDLLRRREAA
+445 ELDLLKRREAA
-456 KNAREA
+456 QNAREA
-462 GADMWGSS
+462 GADMWGGSA
-470 GPAFPEI
+470 PAFPEI
-477 EPTVSAY
+477 EPSVTADPVRPDETSKKS
-484 PAAGTDEAS
+484 PMTAAE
-493 QKRPM
+493 
-498 SDEKRRKAE
+498 RRKAE

-520 GKTAS
+520 GKAAS

-537 EWGGKAVTEEE
+537 EWGGKAVMDEE

>member
-1 MSIYDD
+1 MSVYDD

-41 LDQKHSTG
+41 LDQKRSTG

-82 SGQSMY
+82 SGQSAY
-88 NRSGSYGSRRS
+88 NRSGRYGGQRT
-99 YDRRGSYNSQHSG
+99 YNHRGSYNSQRSG
-112 QAGYRQGVQFRQP
+112 QAGYSQPVQFRQP

-139 AGSALGS
+139 AGSAVGS
-146 RIMFIAGIV
+146 RVTFILGIL
-155 GAGFNGII
+155 GAGFNAII
-163 SAMMVAATVAETF
+163 SAMMVAATVADIF
-176 GGGGD
+176 AGGGD
-181 MTGGV
+181 ITGGV
-186 VASVFFLSLTAVFA
+186 VASVFFLSMTAVFA
-200 MMANYGKKG
+200 MVANYGKKG
-209 REVVEHYKMYR
+209 KEVAEHYKQYR

-232 DIAKLTDIPEAKVIK
+232 DIAKMTDIPEDKVRK

-256 MFKQGHFDDR
+256 MFKQGHFDDK

-281 QAEDNAKRL
+281 QAEDNSKRL

-311 LDKGSG
+311 LDKGSE

-332 EVSDKLEKMEKIVT
+332 EVSDKLEKMEKIVS

-355 PEQADKLSMFM
+355 PEQSDKLSMFM

-382 MDRKEVQGENIIA
+382 MDRKEVQGENIMS

-445 ELDLLRRREAA
+445 ELDLLKRREAA
-456 KNAREA
+456 QNTREA
-462 GADMWGSS
+462 GADMWGGSA
-470 GPAFPEI
+470 PAFPQI
-477 EPTVSAY
+477 EPSVSAD
-484 PAAGTDEAS
+484 PVRPDETS
-493 QKRPM
+493 EKRPM
-498 SDEKRRKAE
+498 TAAERRKAE

-520 GKTAS
+520 GKAAS

-537 EWGGKAVTEEE
+537 EWGGKAVMDEE

>member
-54 EGGKAGGKSSYNRG
+54 EGGKAGGRSRYNRG

-82 SGQSMY
+82 GAQ
-88 NRSGSYGSRRS
+88 GTYGRYGNQRT
-99 YDRRGSYNSQHSG
+99 YDRRGSYNSQRSG
-112 QAGYRQGVQFRQP
+112 QAAYSGPVQFRQP

-139 AGSALGS
+139 AGSAVGS
-146 RIMFIAGIV
+146 RVTFILGIL

-163 SAMMVAATVAETF
+163 SAMMVAATLADVFT
-176 GGGGD
+176 GGGD
-181 MTGGV
+181 ITGGV
-186 VASVFFLSLTAVFA
+186 VASVFFLSMTAVFA
-200 MMANYGKKG
+200 MVANYGKKG
-209 REVVEHYKMYR
+209 REVAEHYKQYR

-232 DIAKLTDIPEAKVIK
+232 DIAKMTDIPEDKVRK

-281 QAEDNAKRL
+281 QAEDNSKRL

-332 EVSDKLEKMEKIVT
+332 EVSDKLEKMEKIVS

-456 KNAREA
+456 QNAREA
-462 GADMWGSS
+462 GTDMWGGS

-477 EPTVSAY
+477 EPSVSAAPVRPDETPKERPKT
-484 PAAGTDEAS
+484 PAE
-493 QKRPM
+493 
-498 SDEKRRKAE
+498 RRKAE

-520 GKTAS
+520 GGTTS

>member
-1 MSIYDD
+1 MSVYDD

-27 FNNMSERIR
+27 FSNMSDRIR

-41 LDQKHSTG
+41 LDQKRSTG

-54 EGGKAGGKSSYNRG
+54 EGGKAGGRSSYNRG

-82 SGQSMY
+82 SGQGAYSRPGRYGGQRTY
-88 NRSGSYGSRRS
+88 NRQ
-99 YDRRGSYNSQHSG
+99 GSYNAQRGG
-112 QAGYRQGVQFRQP
+112 QTGYGQPVSFRQP
-125 QQDPLTGETPFFKK
+125 KQDPLTGETPFFKK
-139 AGSALGS
+139 AGSAFGS
-146 RIMFIAGIV
+146 RVTFILGIL
-155 GAGFNGII
+155 GAGFNAII
-163 SAMMVAATVAETF
+163 SAMMVAATVADIF
-176 GGGGD
+176 AGGGD
-181 MTGGV
+181 ITGGV
-186 VASVFFLSLTAVFA
+186 VASVFFLSMTAVFA
-200 MMANYGKKG
+200 MVANYGKKG
-209 REVVEHYKMYR
+209 KEVAEHYRQYR

-232 DIAKLTDIPEAKVIK
+232 DIAKLTDIPEDKVRK
-247 ELKSMTRAG
+247 ELKSMTKAG

-382 MDRKEVQGENIIA
+382 MDKKEVQGENIIT

-445 ELDLLRRREAA
+445 ELDLLRRKEAA

-462 GADMWGSS
+462 GADMWGDSQ
-470 GPAFPEI
+470 PAFPQI
-477 EPTVSAY
+477 EPSVSSK
-484 PAAGTDEAS
+484 EADMPKTS
-493 QKRPM
+493 KERPM
-498 SDEKRRKAE
+498 TAAERRRAE

-520 GKTAS
+520 GGTTA

-537 EWGGKAVTEEE
+537 EWGGKAVTEEQ

>member
-41 LDQKHSTG
+41 LDQKRSTG

-82 SGQSMY
+82 SGQGGYS
-88 NRSGSYGSRRS
+88 RQGSYGGQRA
-99 YDRRGSYNSQHSG
+99 YDRRGSYNSQRSG
-112 QAGYRQGVQFRQP
+112 QPGYRQPVQFRQP

-139 AGSALGS
+139 VGSTFGS
-146 RIMFIAGIV
+146 RAMFIIGIL

-163 SAMMVAATVAETF
+163 SAMMVAATLAETF

-181 MTGGV
+181 LTGGV
-186 VASVFFLSLTAVFA
+186 VASVLFLSLTAVFA
-200 MMANYGKKG
+200 MVANYGKKG
-209 REVVEHYKMYR
+209 REVVEHYKLYR

-232 DIAKLTDIPEAKVIK
+232 DIAKVTDIPEDKVRK

-281 QAEDNAKRL
+281 RAEDNSKRL

-375 LIMAYRD
+375 LIIAYRD
-382 MDRKEVQGENIIA
+382 MDRKEVQGENIMS

-456 KNAREA
+456 QNAREA
-462 GADMWGSS
+462 GTDMWGGSA
-470 GPAFPEI
+470 PAFPEI
-477 EPTVSAY
+477 EPSVSVQETQ
-484 PAAGTDEAS
+484 PQTAAGE
-493 QKRPM
+493 RPM
-498 SDEKRRKAE
+498 TAAERRRAE

-520 GKTAS
+520 GGTTT

>member
-1 MSIYDD
+1 MSVYDD

-41 LDQKHSTG
+41 LDQKRSTG

-82 SGQSMY
+82 SGQSAY
-88 NRSGSYGSRRS
+88 NRSGRYGGQRT
-99 YDRRGSYNSQHSG
+99 YNHRGSYNSQRSG
-112 QAGYRQGVQFRQP
+112 QAGYSQPVQFRQP

-139 AGSALGS
+139 AGSAVGS
-146 RIMFIAGIV
+146 RVTFILGIL
-155 GAGFNGII
+155 GAGFNAII
-163 SAMMVAATVAETF
+163 SAMMVAATVADIF
-176 GGGGD
+176 AGGGD
-181 MTGGV
+181 ITGGV
-186 VASVFFLSLTAVFA
+186 VASVFFLSMTAVFA
-200 MMANYGKKG
+200 MVANYGKKG
-209 REVVEHYKMYR
+209 KEVAEHYKQYR

-232 DIAKLTDIPEAKVIK
+232 DIAKMTDIPEDKVRK

-256 MFKQGHFDDR
+256 MFKQGHFDDK

-281 QAEDNAKRL
+281 QAEDNSKRL

-311 LDKGSG
+311 LDKGSE

-332 EVSDKLEKMEKIVT
+332 EVSDKLEKMEKIVS

-382 MDRKEVQGENIIA
+382 MDRKEVQGENIMS

-456 KNAREA
+456 QNAREA
-462 GADMWGSS
+462 GADMWGGSA
-470 GPAFPEI
+470 PAFPEI
-477 EPTVSAY
+477 EPSVSVQETQ
-484 PAAGTDEAS
+484 PQTAAGE
-493 QKRPM
+493 RPM
-498 SDEKRRKAE
+498 TAAERRRAE

-520 GKTAS
+520 GGTTT